1 MHMCLSTVSPTVK
14 SIQKAYKVLK
24 IKGHMS
30 QKLEWSVLWSSLLLK
45 IPIERTFQVIQGG
58 LCLSSSLLLV
68 SFTGFVSVWVSF

>member
-14 SIQKAYKVLK
+14 SIQVKVLK

-30 QKLEWSVLWSSLLLK
+30 LKLEWSVLWSLLLLK

-68 SFTGFVSVWVSF
+68 SFIGFVSVWVSF

>member
-14 SIQKAYKVLK
+14 SIQVKVLK

-30 QKLEWSVLWSSLLLK
+30 LKLEWSVLWSSLLLK

-68 SFTGFVSVWVSF
+68 SFIGFVSVWVSF

>member
-14 SIQKAYKVLK
+14 SIQVKVLK
-24 IKGHMS
+24 IKGHTS

-45 IPIERTFQVIQGG
+45 IPIEQTFQVIQGG

-68 SFTGFVSVWVSF
+68 SFIGFVSVWVSF